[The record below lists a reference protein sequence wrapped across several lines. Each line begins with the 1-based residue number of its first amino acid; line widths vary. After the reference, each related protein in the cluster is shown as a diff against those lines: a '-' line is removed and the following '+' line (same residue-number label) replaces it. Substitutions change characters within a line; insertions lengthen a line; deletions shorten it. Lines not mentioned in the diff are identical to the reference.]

1 MHGGIMVRLLL
12 FFVCLSSVT
21 ACGNNGPKMVPVS
34 GAVTIDGAPLSFK
47 TLLFVPESGTSGGG
61 AGASTNE
68 KGEYKLL
75 ASRGGALADF
85 HGACPGKYKVVIT
98 EPMFPINQDMSAAT
112 TGDTPAPA
120 IGLPSAL
127 KTKKTATGPSIPF
140 VYAKRE
146 TTPLVVTVPDSGGAI
161 NIELSSKHK

>member
-1 MHGGIMVRLLL
+1 MVRLFL
-12 FFVCLSSVT
+12 FFVCLSSLT

-47 TLLFVPESGTSGGG
+47 TLLFVPESGTLGGG

-127 KTKKTATGPSIPF
+127 KTKKPQLVPPYPLF
-140 VYAKRE
+140 MPNAKQ
-146 TTPLVVTVPDSGGAI
+146 P
-161 NIELSSKHK
+161 HWW